1 MELHLRIIGVILVI
15 LAIVHVAFPKQ
26 FAWKKELAS
35 LSLIN
40 RQMMT
45 VHTFFIA
52 LTVLL
57 MGVLCI
63 YSANE
68 IVNTSF
74 GRQIALGLFV
84 FWIVRLFVQFFVYSK
99 DLWKGKRFETMM
111 HIVFAI
117 TWLYLSAV
125 FFIVAFKIY

>member
-15 LAIVHVAFPKQ
+15 LAVIHAAFPKQ
-26 FAWKKELAS
+26 FAWKKELVS

-57 MGVLCI
+57 MGVLCL

-68 IVNTSF
+68 IVNTPF
-74 GRQIALGLFV
+74 GRQIALGLFI
-84 FWIVRLFVQFFVYSK
+84 FWFVRLFVQFFVYSK
-99 DLWKGKRFETMM
+99 DLWKGKRFETIM

-125 FFIVAFKIY
+125 FFIIAFRI

>member
-15 LAIVHVAFPKQ
+15 LAVIHAAFPKQ
-26 FAWKKELAS
+26 FAWKKELVS

-57 MGVLCI
+57 MGVLCL

-68 IVNTSF
+68 IINTPF
-74 GRQIALGLFV
+74 GRQIALGLFI
-84 FWIVRLFVQFFVYSK
+84 FWFVRLFVQFFVYSK
-99 DLWKGKRFETMM
+99 DLWKGKRFETIM

-125 FFIVAFKIY
+125 FFIIAFRI

>member
-15 LAIVHVAFPKQ
+15 LAIIHAAFPRQ
-26 FAWKKELAS
+26 FAWKKELAP

-57 MGVLCI
+57 MGVLCL
-63 YSANE
+63 YSAYE
-68 IVNTSF
+68 IVNTPF
-74 GRQIALGLFV
+74 GRQIALGLFI
-84 FWIVRLFVQFFVYSK
+84 FWFVRLFVQFFVYSK
-99 DLWKGKRFETMM
+99 DLWKGKRFETIM

-125 FFIVAFKIY
+125 FFIIAFKI

>member
-1 MELHLRIIGVILVI
+1 MELHLKIIGVILVI
-15 LAIVHVAFPKQ
+15 LAIIHAAFPRQ

-63 YSANE
+63 YSAGD
-68 IVNTSF
+68 IVNTPF
-74 GRQIALGLFV
+74 GRQIALGLFI
-84 FWIVRLFVQFFVYSK
+84 FWFVRLFVQFFVYSK
-99 DLWKGKRFETMM
+99 DLWKGKRFETVM

-117 TWLYLSAV
+117 TWLYFSVV
-125 FFIVAFKIY
+125 FFMVAFKI

>member
-15 LAIVHVAFPKQ
+15 LAVIHAAFPKQ
-26 FAWKKELAS
+26 FAWKKELVS

-57 MGVLCI
+57 MGVLCL

-68 IVNTSF
+68 IVNTPF
-74 GRQIALGLFV
+74 GRQIAFGLFI
-84 FWIVRLFVQFFVYSK
+84 FWFVRLFVQFFVYSK
-99 DLWKGKRFETMM
+99 DLWKGKRYETIM

-125 FFIVAFKIY
+125 FFIIAFRI

>member
-1 MELHLRIIGVILVI
+1 MEQHLRVIGVILVI
-15 LAIVHVAFPKQ
+15 LAIIHAAFPRQ
-26 FAWKKELAS
+26 FAWKKELAP

-57 MGVLCI
+57 MGVLCL

-68 IVNTSF
+68 IVNTPF
-74 GRQIALGLFV
+74 GRQIALGLFI
-84 FWIVRLFVQFFVYSK
+84 FWFVRLFVQFFVYSK
-99 DLWKGKRFETMM
+99 DLWKGKRFETIM
-111 HIVFAI
+111 HIVFAV
-117 TWLYLSAV
+117 TWLYLSVV
-125 FFIVAFKIY
+125 FFIIAFKI